1 MTRLLTLVLILLP
14 TVAFGVER
22 PNILLLM
29 MEDLSPR
36 IGAFGD
42 AVAVTPNI
50 DKLASQGV
58 RYTNTFT
65 AAGVCATSR
74 AALISGMHQESIGA
88 QHMRAYKGGPAK
100 YQTVPPHQMKAFP
113 ELLRAEGYFTFNSNK
128 LDYQFSGVR
137 SGSGPFTI
145 WDAEIDNDFD
155 FSEVPV
161 GQSFFGYLN
170 FLGTHESGLFP
181 RNVLPRSMTHLMGQ
195 LMHTYQHWNTED
207 QVFAADVEVPPYY
220 PDSPVVRKDI
230 ARQYNN
236 LITVDRQVGEVL
248 ARLEASGQAENT
260 IVIWTTDHGD
270 GLPRAKRE
278 LYDSGIE
285 VPMIIRWPE
294 KFRPAGAEPGSVDDR
309 LISFVDIAPTFLS
322 LAGASLPEYL
332 QGEAFAGVAETP
344 EREYVYAARDRLD
357 KFADRQRAVR
367 DKRYKYIR
375 SYKPQAGAFHLSYR
389 DDLDIMRELWRMLEA
404 GELNEVQQQWFLPRP
419 QEMLFDT
426 ASDPHEIH
434 NLADDPAYTDE
445 LIRLR
450 NAYQSHRDQ
459 VPDLSDEEEAVM
471 AQRFWPDSV
480 QPTTATPK
488 LLLDGDIV
496 SISGD
501 NEGASIGYRINGE
514 SWHLYTTAIKLAR
527 GDQIEAKAVR
537 YGWSESEVV
546 ERRF

>member
-1 MTRLLTLVLILLP
+1 MTRLLTLLLILLP
-14 TVAFGVER
+14 TVVLGTER

-36 IGAFGD
+36 VGAFGD

-58 RYTNTFT
+58 RYTNTF
-65 AAGVCATSR
+65 APSGVCATSR

-100 YQTVPPHQMKAFP
+100 YYTVPPKQMKAFP
-113 ELLRAEGYFTFNSNK
+113 ELLRADGYFTFNSNK
-128 LDYQFSGVR
+128 LDYQFSNVR
-137 SGSGPFTI
+137 AGSGPFTI
-145 WDAEIDNDFD
+145 WDDEIDNDFD
-155 FSEVPV
+155 FTKVPF
-161 GQSFFGYLN
+161 GQPFFGYLN

-181 RNVLPRSMTHLMGQ
+181 RNVFPRSMTHLMGQ
-195 LMHTYQHWNTED
+195 LMQTYQHWNTED
-207 QVFAADVEVPPYY
+207 QVFAEDVEVPPYY

-236 LITVDRQVGEVL
+236 IITVDRQVGEVL
-248 ARLEASGQAENT
+248 ERLDASGQAENT

-294 KFRPAGAEPGSVDDR
+294 KFRPIGAEPGSVDDR

-322 LAGASLPEYL
+322 LAGVPLPEYL
-332 QGEAFAGVAETP
+332 QGEAFAGSAETP
-344 EREYVYAARDRLD
+344 QREYVYAARDRLG
-357 KFADRQRAVR
+357 KVSDRQRAVR

-375 SYKPQAGAFHLSYR
+375 NYNLEAGAFHLDYR
-389 DDLDIMRELWRMLEA
+389 DDLDIMRELWRMLKA
-404 GELNEVQQQWFLPRP
+404 GELDEVQRQWFLPRQ

-426 ASDPHEIH
+426 ESDPHEIH
-434 NLADDPAYTDE
+434 NLADDPAYAAQ

-450 NAYQSHRDQ
+450 NAYQRHRQ
-459 VPDLSDEEEAVM
+459 LVPDLSDEGEAVM
-471 AQRFWPDSV
+471 AQGFWPDGV
-480 QPTTATPK
+480 QPATATPK

-496 SISGD
+496 SISCD
-501 NEGASIGYRINGE
+501 SEGASIGYRVNGE
-514 SWHLYTTAIKLAR
+514 GWRLYTTPIKLAAD
-527 GDQIEAKAVR
+527 DQIEAKAVR
-537 YGWSESEVV
+537 YGWSESEIV
-546 ERRF
+546 EWNF